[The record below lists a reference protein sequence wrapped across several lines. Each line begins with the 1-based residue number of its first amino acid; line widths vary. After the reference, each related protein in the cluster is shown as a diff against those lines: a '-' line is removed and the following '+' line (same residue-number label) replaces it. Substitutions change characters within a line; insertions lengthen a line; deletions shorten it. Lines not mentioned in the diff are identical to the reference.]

1 VRGDTLEAERRF
13 ALLEEKFRETRYGE
27 LAVARREA
35 RAAGLV
41 AKLERSLKAVGG
53 QLKPGEYIEVLATE
67 PDTLDSVALGRKYM
81 GFALRAHRRG
91 ELQTARSFYER
102 SLEQQLNNAEG
113 LYLLGNIS
121 WEDGFFKE
129 AIELYRQ
136 TLSFTPTHLKT
147 HYRLFGAFVAEAEED
162 SANYYLKQLLKRD
175 ARNPQMRFIAEQHPD
190 LNSPDGE
197 ELELSELEEL
207 GISVPEDELR
217 WKTRDLRLG
226 ELPLVREVAQP
237 DRPSGTGGDSLEV
250 LVDVLIDKEGKAE
263 LVEVFRGDE
272 PFAQAA
278 VTAAY
283 NYVFYP
289 AMRRDGLEIKVWVE
303 LGIPFLP
310 VGAAVDT
317 TAPLQFEVADEGL

>member
-1 VRGDTLEAERRF
+1 
-13 ALLEEKFRETRYGE
+13 
-27 LAVARREA
+27 
-35 RAAGLV
+35 
-41 AKLERSLKAVGG
+41 
-53 QLKPGEYIEVLATE
+53 
-67 PDTLDSVALGRKYM
+67 
-81 GFALRAHRRG
+81 
-91 ELQTARSFYER
+91 LQTARSFYER